1 MNPEENRRPDAS
13 APMGDVP
20 VETPG
25 IAEAR
30 REAAYGAIPDTGTA
44 PHHEEST
51 ADTAKARG
59 SEMAETAADEA
70 KNVGGTALEEG
81 RHLTDEA
88 KSEIRHVAEEARE
101 QLREHA
107 SVQAEKVSDSLRRF
121 SDEFSALANGHPEEA
136 GQLAGYAD
144 TAAEEIRHIAARMHN
159 DGFDG
164 ILNDTR
170 RFARER
176 PALFLSAAAVAG
188 FAAGRLLRGGQE
200 IRKEHQES
208 EETPWR

>member
-1 MNPEENRRPDAS
+1 MPRDEE
-13 APMGDVP
+13 
-20 VETPG
+20 
-25 IAEAR
+25 
-30 REAAYGAIPDTGTA
+30 GTA
-44 PHHEEST
+44 ATAKALGSDV
-51 ADTAKARG
+51 ADTA
-59 SEMAETAADEA
+59 AAEA
-70 KNVGGTALEEG
+70 KNVGGIALEEG
-81 RHLTDEA
+81 RHLTEEA
-88 KSEIRHVAEEARE
+88 KSEIRHVAEEAQA
-101 QLREHA
+101 QLREQA

-144 TAAEEIRHIAARMHN
+144 TAAEEIRHVAARMHN

-176 PALFLSAAAVAG
+176 PGLFLSAAAVAG
-188 FAAGRLLRGGQE
+188 FAAGRLMRGGQE
-200 IRKEHQES
+200 MRKEHQES